1 VSPSGRLDP
10 ADLDVVLATLLAEHP
25 HAPVVAVNPNGL
37 FIPMPSSLALAG
49 RHVIE
54 GHASTLQLVVT
65 EDVNVVIETWTQ
77 ARMTGAARG
86 TVRLTSDPERWVGVH
101 YVDAMHSH
109 GMYVGLFEVESS
121 DQLLAALGD
130 APMLR
135 PRVAVIHKDEMAFIR
150 GVDEATSHIVGWSAE
165 EMIGHRSLEFI
176 DPQDHARSI
185 ENWMDMLR
193 TPGARRRVRLRH
205 RHKNGSWVWFEVTNH
220 NLRNDPA
227 HGYILTEM
235 VDITDEMAAQ
245 EALRAR
251 EHLLRRLTEALP
263 LGVFQVD
270 TARSIVYR
278 NARLATI
285 LGNKPAASLDK
296 QLANV
301 LPADRP
307 KLKQALNA
315 VLIEGR
321 DVDLEVALR
330 RSTNDIR
337 RCTFSLRVLTDDS
350 GTITGAIVSVT
361 DVTET
366 VRLREELEDRATFD
380 ELTRRHNRASIL
392 QVLERTLADQPNSGA
407 GTGAIFVDLDHFK
420 EINDRFGHAAG
431 DVLLVEVAQ
440 RLGRAVRGFD
450 VVGRLGGD
458 EFLVVCSRVENSDE
472 ALRIAERIAD
482 ALGATDVQLGDTVLT
497 PSASIGVAWSNRA
510 GMDADALV
518 ALADLAMYESKR
530 QRQGRPVLFSGQLKT
545 AA

>member
-1 VSPSGRLDP
+1 
-10 ADLDVVLATLLAEHP
+10 
-25 HAPVVAVNPNGL
+25 
-37 FIPMPSSLALAG
+37 
-49 RHVIE
+49 
-54 GHASTLQLVVT
+54 
-65 EDVNVVIETWTQ
+65 
-77 ARMTGAARG
+77 
-86 TVRLTSDPERWVGVH
+86 
-101 YVDAMHSH
+101 
-109 GMYVGLFEVESS
+109 
-121 DQLLAALGD
+121 
-130 APMLR
+130 
-135 PRVAVIHKDEMAFIR
+135 
-150 GVDEATSHIVGWSAE
+150 
-165 EMIGHRSLEFI
+165 
-176 DPQDHARSI
+176 
-185 ENWMDMLR
+185 
-193 TPGARRRVRLRH
+193 
-205 RHKNGSWVWFEVTNH
+205 
-220 NLRNDPA
+220 
-227 HGYILTEM
+227 
-235 VDITDEMAAQ
+235 
-245 EALRAR
+245 
-251 EHLLRRLTEALP
+251 LLRRLTETLP

-270 TARSIVYR
+270 TSRSIVYR

-307 KLKQALNA
+307 KLKQALDA

-330 RSTNDIR
+330 RAKQDVR

-392 QVLERTLADQPNSGA
+392 QVLERTLADQPRSGA
-407 GTGAIFVDLDHFK
+407 GTGAVFVDLDHFK

-458 EFLVVCSRVENSDE
+458 EFLVVCSRVENPNE

-482 ALGATDVQLGDTVLT
+482 AIGATDLQLGDVMLT
-497 PSASIGVAWSNRA
+497 PSASIGVAWSNSE
-510 GMDADALV
+510 GMNADALV
-518 ALADLAMYESKR
+518 ALADVAMYESKR
-530 QRQGRPVLFSGQLKT
+530 RRQGRPVLFSDQLTT